1 MTHSEFLIKV
11 DKLIL
16 SYTSWNAC
24 TNVGYNNKSSF
35 AHYIAFEMTWD
46 MPVVFISLHFAQKR
60 IIYIQWVFLYTILKR
75 RTFKR
80 WWYQSFKQK
89 QFFDIYILMYNMKS
103 FEISWRLPYKFEVV
117 ISHFDDWLKICIISV
132 IVNCWNDAFILTF
145 NVT

>member
-1 MTHSEFLIKV
+1 MTHSEFLKKV

-16 SYTSWNAC
+16 SYTSWKAC

-46 MPVVFISLHFAQKR
+46 MPVVFISLHFAQKGLSSK
-60 IIYIQWVFLYTILKR
+60 VFLYAILKR

-80 WWYQSFKQK
+80 RWYV
-89 QFFDIYILMYNMKS
+89 DIHISKCNMKS

-132 IVNCWNDAFILTF
+132 IVNCWNDAFILSF
-145 NVT
+145 DVT